1 MPLLNH
7 VIYFLFLYS
16 DHLYFLESSFWIQQQ
31 LVCYW
36 KSQDISST
44 CLPVSMFKVVT
55 SDFLACGIQK
65 VLLYI
70 YIFFCIEAFILD
82 FFFFPVCLLASL
94 GTDPNPSENQWTPL
108 QSDSWLLF
116 LWDYCHQRLLSSEL
130 ILDLKDFILNSMFQ
144 SKSLGFI
151 VMILCVYGH
160 SFNSYI
166 YFSTGFQQDFC
177 LQWES

>member
-82 FFFFPVCLLASL
+82 FFFFSCVLTCFF
-94 GTDPNPSENQWTPL
+94 GDW
-108 QSDSWLLF
+108 
-116 LWDYCHQRLLSSEL
+116 
-130 ILDLKDFILNSMFQ
+130 
-144 SKSLGFI
+144 SKSLWKSVDTPAVRLLTPIPLGLLSPEITFFRTDIRFKGFYLEFYVPI
-151 VMILCVYGH
+151 KILGFYSNDFVRVW
-160 SFNSYI
+160 SF
-166 YFSTGFQQDFC
+166 F
-177 LQWES
+177 